1 MYGPYVIIYVP
12 RHKPQVF
19 QELEPSS
26 LLGKQ
31 AAGSHS
37 DLEEALMNKVQT
49 FPGVSI
55 IFFLIFL
62 IPWKIVFSTYL

>member
-26 LLGKQ
+26 ILGKQ

-55 IFFLIFL
+55 IFFFH
-62 IPWKIVFSTYL
+62 STICIGGEKYEIT